1 MLGILSLKK
10 IILILLLGLIVGC
23 VFFVFLMMIFSKSE
37 LPVQQTG
44 NKAVDRF
51 DLSLSK
57 EPYAT
62 MVDGTT
68 HPTGGS
74 SSAKL
79 TVVEFSDFQ
88 CAYCKQLHPVIRRLM
103 VEYKDSVR
111 FVFRDY
117 PFLDDFSVVLAMA
130 GRCAHEQGRFFPFF
144 DRVYGSRTPVTA
156 DSLVPIAKSIGL
168 EISQFQIC
176 VSSERYKK
184 TVLDDLAIGIKA
196 GVTGTP
202 TLFING
208 NIIPGAP
215 EYSTLKQIFDSSLG
229 NR

>member
-1 MLGILSLKK
+1 MLGRFSLKK
-10 IILILLLGLIVGC
+10 IILILIAGVVAGC
-23 VFFVFLMMIFSKSE
+23 FLFIALVMFFGGVDPQLQNIPNTPS
-37 LPVQQTG
+37 
-44 NKAVDRF
+44 DRF
-51 DLSLSK
+51 DLSQKK
-57 EPYAT
+57 EPFAGL
-62 MVDGTT
+62 VDSVT
-68 HPTGGS
+68 HPGGGALG
-74 SSAKL
+74 SAL
-79 TVVEFSDFQ
+79 TVVEFADFQ

-144 DRVYGSRTPVTA
+144 DRVYGSPSTVTA
-156 DSLVPIAKSIGL
+156 DSLLPIAKSIGL

-176 VSSERYKK
+176 LSSERYKK
-184 TVLDDLAIGIKA
+184 TVLDDLAVGIKA

-215 EYSTLKQIFDSSLG
+215 EYSTLKQIFESSLK
-229 NR
+229 